1 MNNFDVVVVGAG
13 AAGLYGA
20 YNLSGEL
27 NVLVIAKRELTL
39 CNSSLA
45 QGGIAGVY
53 DSPGDSP
60 EDHKRDTF
68 VAGGYENDPEA
79 TDVLVNEAKIDIAK
93 LIELGAQFDKTEDGD
108 FHRTLEGGHGKRR
121 IFHHADS
128 TGHEIETALLRTVQ
142 KLENVT
148 VWENSLVCD
157 TAKTPTG
164 FSFLVERDGE
174 LITVNSHFAIF
185 ATGGIG
191 RVYEYTTNSAIATGD
206 GIAMAYRLGAEIK
219 NLSYIQFHP
228 TAFNNKN
235 TRECF
240 LISEAV
246 RGEGAYLRNCYG
258 ERFMHLYDKR
268 LELAPR
274 DVVSHSII
282 FESQRTGSDA
292 FYLDITHK
300 DPGFIKNRF
309 PMIYKNLLDAGF
321 DMTTDLIPIYPCQHY
336 LMGGIKVDT
345 SGRTS
350 IPKLYAC
357 GECSCTGVHGNNRLA
372 SNSLLEAHVFS
383 RRAADDINEKAADA
397 PTAFAPYAFD
407 PHENAPEIPH
417 GYRTR
422 IRKIMQSTYFVIPN
436 ISNLQHGLEEVTD
449 ILTVLDDGVFNI
461 DRSYVEARSLATA
474 AYIILKEAF
483 GICSKSEEI
492 PNMPTFYSPDGK
504 GENI

>member
-1 MNNFDVVVVGAG
+1 MNNFDVIIAGAG

-20 YNLSGEL
+20 YNLSRDL
-27 NVLVIAKRELTL
+27 KVLVIAKRELTL

-53 DSPGDSP
+53 NSPSDSP
-60 EDHKRDTF
+60 EYHKHDTF
-68 VAGGYENDPEA
+68 VAGGYENDPES
-79 TDVLVNEAKIDIAK
+79 TDVLVNEAHIDIGK
-93 LIELGAQFDKTEDGD
+93 LIELGADFDKKEDGD
-108 FHRTLEGGHGKRR
+108 YHRTLEGGHGMHR

-128 TGHEIETALLRTVQ
+128 TGFEIETTLLRTVNR
-142 KLENVT
+142 LDNVT
-148 VWENSLVCD
+148 VWEDALVCD
-157 TAKTPTG
+157 MAKTPTG
-164 FSFLVERDGE
+164 FSFLVQKDGE
-174 LITVNSHFAIF
+174 FVTCNSHFAIL

-206 GIAMAYRLGAEIK
+206 GIAMAHRLGAEIK

-228 TAFNNKN
+228 TAFNNRH

-246 RGEGAYLRNCYG
+246 RGEGAYLRNCNG

-282 FESQRTGSDA
+282 FESQRTGSDK

-300 DPGFIKNRF
+300 DADFIRKRF
-309 PMIYKNLLDAGF
+309 PMIYKNLLEAGF
-321 DMTTDLIPIYPCQHY
+321 DMTTDMIPIFPCQHY

-345 SGRTS
+345 YARTTVED
-350 IPKLYAC
+350 LYAC

-383 RRAADDINEKAADA
+383 RRAAADINEKAKNA
-397 PTAFAPYAFD
+397 PMAFAPYDFD
-407 PHENAPEIPH
+407 LHANAPKIPH
-417 GYRTR
+417 GYRTQ

-436 ISNLQHGLEEVTD
+436 VDTLQNGLEEVTD
-449 ILTVLDDGVFNI
+449 ILTVLDDGIFEI
-461 DRSYVEARSLATA
+461 DRDYVEARSLATV

-483 GICSKSEEI
+483 RICSNSEEI
-492 PNMPTFYSPDGK
+492 PNMPKFEKPD
-504 GENI
+504 